1 MYGGGELPERFL
13 DFRLMKLLGVTPTE
27 LDSLEFSDL
36 EMYAGFINLEHE
48 QQRIENKRAEQRHR
62 QQLLMEE
69 NK

>member
-1 MYGGGELPERFL
+1 
-13 DFRLMKLLGVTPTE
+13 MKLLGVTPTE
-27 LDSLEFSDL
+27 LDSLEFSDI

-48 QQRIENKRAEQRHR
+48 QQRIESKRAEQRHR